1 MKRAIIFV
9 LVLMAVM
16 ASVGSALAESVTI
29 EDAVKLVKES
39 TQIGRASCRER
50 V

>member
-9 LVLMAVM
+9 LVLVVVM

-29 EDAVKLVKES
+29 EDAYQVFEALWAK
-39 TQIGRASCRER
+39 ASEFF
-50 V
+50 VPDG

>member
-9 LVLMAVM
+9 LVLVVVM

-29 EDAVKLVKES
+29 EDAVKLVKELNYN
-39 TQIGRASCRER
+39 RPVR
-50 V
+50 